1 MTAVQISSSRGLPA
15 NQSGSYTVSTNA
27 PGTGDF
33 ELRYNLLDG
42 QSNPITKKDLIR
54 FLEALEHG
62 LESGSIQFF
71 ETAVGGT
78 NFVGPQI

>member
-15 NQSGSYTVSTNA
+15 NQSGSYTISTNA

-33 ELRYNLLDG
+33 ELRYNLLDA

-54 FLEALEHG
+54 FLGALEYA
-62 LESGSIQFF
+62 LESGSVQFF
-71 ETAVGGT
+71 DTAVGGT

>member
-15 NQSGSYTVSTNA
+15 HQSGSYTISTNA

-33 ELRYNLLDG
+33 ELRYNLLDA
-42 QSNPITKKDLIR
+42 QSNPITKKDLKL
-54 FLEALEHG
+54 FLEGLING
-62 LESGSIQFF
+62 LESGQVQFF
-71 ETAVGGT
+71 ATAVGGT